1 MRELLTPKEVGQIL
15 RLSTGQLCNWR
26 QTGHG
31 PAFIQEGRIVR
42 YDSQAIEDWIEMKLA
57 QTQKTYPI
65 EIEGKVNLNV
75 Y

>member
-42 YDSQAIEDWIEMKLA
+42 YETQAIEDWIAMKLA
-57 QTQKTYPI
+57 EPKQSLVI
-65 EIEGKVNLNV
+65 
-75 Y
+75 